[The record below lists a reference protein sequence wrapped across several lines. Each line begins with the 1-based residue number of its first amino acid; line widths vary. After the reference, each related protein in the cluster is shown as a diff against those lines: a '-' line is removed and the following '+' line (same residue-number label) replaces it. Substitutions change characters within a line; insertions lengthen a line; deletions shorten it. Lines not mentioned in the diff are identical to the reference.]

1 MNHSLALRF
10 SRSFAVLLLALALA
24 TAWILAAMP
33 AAASVP
39 AADEAAQPPAEKEAQ
54 PPAEKEGVQIQFQ
67 MERLEAGSGPLQEG
81 DQVRVRFHITDTAS
95 EAPLSGLYPAA
106 WMDRVPTSVSYE
118 QESCD
123 QKVSAFLSGTLFS
136 QPELNLN
143 VYYVLALNDDATI
156 TIVDPLFGFG
166 TTKLLALVELEA
178 RGEDWVMQP
187 RGRYLYVS
195 MPTAGKIA
203 VVDTEVWKVA
213 ATLDPGFAPTR
224 LALTE
229 DGGQLWATDD
239 GQGESS
245 GIAVFDTQSRELQAR
260 IATGAGPHDL
270 VLDPREQ
277 YAYVSNR
284 AAGTVSVIDA
294 RALAKVA
301 DVATG
306 PSPSYLAYSTAGDA
320 AYVVDPRTGIVSV
333 IAPGQGVVSRME
345 GRPGLGHL
353 SFAPGGRYG
362 FLVNPLTDQL
372 HILDAAR
379 QRIIQTGTME
389 EGPHQVNFTDEL
401 AYIRHLDNELI
412 LMVPLDEIGREGA
425 PISVVDFPGGQRPP
439 GLGAALLPAPSIVQA
454 PGAPAVLV
462 ANPTDKIIYFYK
474 EGMAAPMGSFQNYNR
489 QPLAVRV
496 VDRSLREQAPG
507 SYETTVQL
515 RRPGTYDVAFFLDAP
530 KLVHCFQ
537 LTVAPDPNRERER
550 QAAMPKVR
558 LESLLDN
565 RQIAVGEPVD
575 LRFRLTSRADGSLI
589 EGVDDLHTLTFLG
602 PGLWQKRQTVEHQG
616 AGIYGFSF
624 TPPRPGL
631 YYVFL
636 GSASLGISLK
646 ESRYI
651 LLEARESSPSSD
663 RAGTS
668 AEAQTASLP

>member
-1 MNHSLALRF
+1 LG
-10 SRSFAVLLLALALA
+10 LALALA
-24 TAWILAAMP
+24 LTFAASP
-33 AAASVP
+33 SAASVP
-39 AADEAAQPPAEKEAQ
+39 ATDETTPSQ

-81 DQVRVRFHITDTAS
+81 DRVRVRFHITDTAS

-106 WMDRVPTSVSYE
+106 WMDRVPPSVRYE
-118 QESCD
+118 KESCD
-123 QKVSAFLSGTLFS
+123 EKVSTFLSGTLFG

-178 RGEDWVMQP
+178 RGEDWVMLP

-203 VVDTEVWKVA
+203 VVDTEIWKVA
-213 ATLDPGFAPTR
+213 ANLDPGFAPTR

-229 DGGQLWATDD
+229 DGGQLWVTDD
-239 GQGESS
+239 GQGEDS
-245 GIAVFDTQSRELQAR
+245 GIAVFDTQALELQAR

-277 YAYVSNR
+277 FAYVSNR

-294 RALAKVA
+294 RALTKVT

-306 PSPSYLAYSTAGDA
+306 PSPASLAYSTAGDA
-320 AYVVDPRTGIVSV
+320 AYVVDPRNGTVTV
-333 IAPGQGVVSRME
+333 IASDHQVVTRME
-345 GRPGLGHL
+345 GRPGLGQL
-353 SFAPGGRYG
+353 RFSPDGRYG
-362 FLVNPLTDQL
+362 FLVNPVTDQL

-379 QRIIQTGTME
+379 QRIVQTGTME

-401 AYIRHLDNELI
+401 AYIRHLHNELI

-425 PISVVDFPGGQRPP
+425 PISIVDFPGGQRPP
-439 GLGAALLPAPSIVQA
+439 GMGAALLSAPSIVQA

-489 QPLAVRV
+489 QPLAVQV
-496 VDRSLREQAPG
+496 VDRSLRERTPG

-537 LTVAPDPNRERER
+537 LTVAPDPERELER

-558 LESLLDN
+558 FEPLIEN
-565 RQIAVGEPVD
+565 RQVTVGEPVD
-575 LRFRLTSRADGSLI
+575 LRFRLISRLDGSLV
-589 EGVDDLHTLTFLG
+589 EGVEDLQTLTFLN
-602 PGLWQKRQTVEHQG
+602 PGLWQTRQVAEEHG
-616 AGIYGFSF
+616 EGVYGFSF
-624 TPPRPGL
+624 TPPRTGL

-636 GSASLGISLK
+636 GSNSLGIPLK
-646 ESRYI
+646 ESRYL
-651 LLEARESSPSSD
+651 LLEAHEGPSAGASSSEGTED
-663 RAGTS
+663 RHD
-668 AEAQTASLP
+668 QTASLP

>member
-1 MNHSLALRF
+1 MNQSPALRSLACLALAAALA
-10 SRSFAVLLLALALA
+10 FAVL
-24 TAWILAAMP
+24 P

-39 AADEAAQPPAEKEAQ
+39 SAEPVAQ

-67 MERLEAGSGPLQEG
+67 MERLEGENGPLREG
-81 DQVRVRFHITDTAS
+81 DQVRVRFHITDTTS

-106 WMDRVPTSVSYE
+106 WMDRVPASVRYE
-118 QESCD
+118 RESCE

-178 RGEDWVMQP
+178 RGEDWVMLP

-229 DGGQLWATDD
+229 DGGQLWVTDD
-239 GQGESS
+239 GRGEAS
-245 GIAVFDTQSRELQAR
+245 GIAVFDTRTQELQAR
-260 IATGAGPHDL
+260 IATGPGPHDL

-284 AAGTVSVIDA
+284 AGGTVSVIDA
-294 RALAKVA
+294 RALAKVT

-306 PSPSYLAYSTAGDA
+306 PSPAGLAYSTAGDA
-320 AYVVDPRTGIVSV
+320 AYVVDPQNGTITV
-333 IAPGQGVVSRME
+333 IAPGQGVVTRME

-362 FLVNPLTDQL
+362 FLVNPETDQL

-379 QRIIQTGTME
+379 QRIVQTGTME

-412 LMVPLDEIGREGA
+412 LMVPLDEIGQEGA
-425 PISVVDFPGGQRPP
+425 PISIVDFPGGQRPP
-439 GLGAALLPAPSIVQA
+439 ALGAALLPAPSIVQA

-462 ANPTDKIIYFYK
+462 ANPMDKIIYFYK
-474 EGMAAPMGSFQNYNR
+474 EGMAAPMGSFQNYSR

-496 VDRSLREQAPG
+496 VDRSLQEQAPG

-537 LTVAPDPNRERER
+537 LTVAPNPEQERAR
-550 QAAMPKVR
+550 QASMPKVR
-558 LESLLDN
+558 FESLIDD
-565 RQIAVGEPVD
+565 RQITVGEPVD
-575 LRFRLTSRADGSLI
+575 LRFRLTSRADGSFV
-589 EGVDDLHTLTFLG
+589 EGVEDLQTLTFLN
-602 PGLWQKRQTVEHQG
+602 PGLWQKRQMAEHHG
-616 AGIYGFSF
+616 EGIYGFTF
-624 TPPRPGL
+624 TPPRPGI

-646 ESRYI
+646 ESRYL
-651 LLEARESSPSSD
+651 LLEAREDSS
-663 RAGTS
+663 GT
-668 AEAQTASLP
+668 AAATTDAQTASLP